1 MISRNRASRAALLA
15 LAMALP
21 VALAADVVLL
31 NDGKRLEGDITDK
44 GDAIEIKTSYGVL
57 TVTKAEIQRIV
68 KLGEFTDE
76 ADVCRKLA
84 AGMMEE
90 ALKSEDSSPQRNK
103 KLVSAVELLQKALT
117 AYQEARKFFTGPDH
131 EDLDKTATAILQDI
145 KACREKMASE
155 PAAPAKDPAP
165 AAEPEKKDAVVA
177 KADPKPEIPPAA
189 KPEAK
194 PEPKPD
200 VKPDAKPDAKP
211 DVKTDAKPEAAAD
224 AKSPSFKAPNPATA
238 AGRLM
243 IDIRK
248 AVEAQKNPEVHTMAN
263 RLLKTFPDAPET
275 AEAQW
280 LVNTLP
286 HPDGRLVC
294 GFDKLED
301 LQMWRLVQLSRSRMT
316 FSISTESSEVREG
329 RGSCHLSFPPDPPD
343 SSGALVLDLPD
354 FDGTKFKGLSLWL
367 YQYLASPGQ
376 LEFAFVPSTP
386 KDLSWTRK
394 FNGVSDLNTCLVKA
408 VSMKFSGWKH
418 LVIPATEFLP
428 RPGKGGAAVD
438 WKDVGALVVYDRSR
452 EGVGVILDSLRFQ
465 E

>member
-1 MISRNRASRAALLA
+1 MTPRRLPVRSALLA
-15 LAMALP
+15 LTLTLP
-21 VALAADVVLL
+21 SALAADVVLL
-31 NDGKRLEGDITDK
+31 NDGKRLEGDLTDK
-44 GDAIEIKTSYGVL
+44 GDAVEVKTSYGVL
-57 TVTKAEIQRIV
+57 TVTKAEIQRVV

-90 ALKSEDSSPQRNK
+90 ALKAEGSSPQRNK
-103 KLVSAVELLQKALT
+103 KLVSSVELLQKALT

-131 EDLDKTATAILQDI
+131 EDLDKTATAILQEI
-145 KACREKMASE
+145 KAGREKMATE
-155 PAAPAKDPAP
+155 PAAPAADPAP
-165 AAEPEKKDAVVA
+165 AAEPEKKVAVVA
-177 KADPKPEIPPAA
+177 KADPKPETPPA
-189 KPEAK
+189 
-194 PEPKPD
+194 
-200 VKPDAKPDAKP
+200 AKP
-211 DVKTDAKPEAAAD
+211 DVKTDAKPEIKTDVKTD
-224 AKSPSFKAPNPATA
+224 AKPDAKTDATPAAFKAPNPATA

-248 AVEAQKNPEVHTMAN
+248 AVEAQKTPEVHTMAN

-280 LVNTLP
+280 LVDTLP

-294 GFDKLED
+294 GFDKPDD
-301 LQMWRLVQLSRSRMT
+301 LKKWRLVQLSRSRMT
-316 FSISTESSEVREG
+316 FSISTESAEVREG

-343 SSGALVLDLPD
+343 SAGALVLDLPD

-376 LEFAFVPSTP
+376 LEFAFVPGGS
-386 KDLSWTRK
+386 KELSWSRK
-394 FNGVSDLNTCLVKA
+394 FNGVSDLNTCLAKA
-408 VSMKFSGWKH
+408 VPMKFSGWKH
-418 LVIPATEFLP
+418 LVIPAAEFLP
-428 RPGKGGAAVD
+428 RPGKAGGTVE